1 MEFAAIWKLLSSY
14 GVLGIM
20 SVVFMLAIGKLYR
33 DREAERERHRAEM
46 ATEHERHRAEMA
58 AYRDRYEAKAEKSAE
73 KIESLARVANAAAD
87 AYARRRERDRR
98 TTDAD
103 IIR

>member
-1 MEFAAIWKLLSSY
+1 MELAAIWKVLSSY

-33 DREAERERHRAEM
+33 DREAERERHRTEM
-46 ATEHERHRAEMA
+46 NAEHERHRAEMA

-87 AYARRRERDRR
+87 AYERRRSRR
-98 TTDAD
+98 TTDHDA
-103 IIR
+103 IPR

>member
-1 MEFAAIWKLLSSY
+1 MDFVIIWKALSSY
-14 GVLGIM
+14 GVLGLM
-20 SVVFMLAIGKLYR
+20 CVVFMLAIGKLYR

-58 AYRDRYEAKAEKSAE
+58 LYRDRYEAKAEKSAE
-73 KIESLARVANAAAD
+73 KIASLAMVANEAAD
-87 AYARRRERDRR
+87 AYERRRRGRR

-103 IIR
+103 TISR

>member
-1 MEFAAIWKLLSSY
+1 MCVA
-14 GVLGIM
+14 
-20 SVVFMLAIGKLYR
+20 FMLTIAKLYR

-46 ATEHERHRAEMA
+46 ASEHERHRAEMN

-87 AYARRRERDRR
+87 AYERRRSRR
-98 TTDAD
+98 TSDTDA
-103 IIR
+103 IPR